1 MSMNWMGGLNHK
13 THCDSYF
20 YTKHIL
26 SRYVNIYDTMAPM
39 SLSPMN
45 EHSSYT

>member
-20 YTKHIL
+20 YTKLINLRSLRAYIRLELHP
-26 SRYVNIYDTMAPM
+26 YD
-39 SLSPMN
+39 L
-45 EHSSYT
+45 

>member
-20 YTKHIL
+20 YTKHITL
-26 SRYVNIYDTMAPM
+26 RSQRADIGVGLHPYD
-39 SLSPMN
+39 
-45 EHSSYT
+45 H